1 MGNDRVERDQL
12 FERLWIGD
20 AAMEEW
26 TAAVSGGSGTSI
38 TDRVIA
44 IHTGYLFGNAS
55 AVRTNEGLVLVDS
68 GSRETASQTLAALG
82 RWDDSPV
89 HTVIYTHGY
98 FISVKQRRSRPHERT
113 RFLAEVVKRGGAAK
127 P

>member
-55 AVRTNEGLVLVDS
+55 AVRTIEGLVLVDS
-68 GSRETASQTLAALG
+68 GSRETG
-82 RWDDSPV
+82 GRPRWDIFV
-89 HTVIYTHGY
+89 C
-98 FISVKQRRSRPHERT
+98 
-113 RFLAEVVKRGGAAK
+113 
-127 P
+127 